1 MQGVGCG
8 VERDVGSVEGCVFVG
23 VVGVA
28 WVLGNGLFDEW
39 ALFGD
44 TEDEV
49 GEVVS

>member
-23 VVGVA
+23 VAGVG
-28 WVLGNGLFDEW
+28 WVLDDGLFDEW

-44 TEDEV
+44 TVDEV
-49 GEVVS
+49 GQGVS